1 METGLQI
8 FLWAFLV
15 YLATVLI
22 YHVGKRI
29 VPTVIQH
36 TPALIY
42 KLVAGF
48 PCVIGKLLWWAL
60 LTVLFVIFSVG
71 ALLLMCLTLPF
82 ICFPILFI

>member
-15 YLATVLI
+15 YFATMLI

-29 VPTVIQH
+29 MPTVIQH
-36 TPALIY
+36 TPAIILKPITGLLY
-42 KLVAGF
+42 
-48 PCVIGKLLWWAL
+48 VIGKLLWWAL